1 MKDLEIIN
9 DYKQPSDEEIE
20 KSQNFSELLASYNT
34 SHKKKGKPK
43 NRIKLLGGT
52 IFLFSVIAILS
63 YFILNRA
70 DNHDY
75 AEGEMKPR
83 GADVPVVIDSV
94 FEKKIL
100 VQESDTLIKSVQE
113 RTISLKEKSSKVKYS
128 SVDTTTHPGIKD
140 SVHKTTESLFDKPLK
155 TDSVI
160 EPAKNKVKVKNGNQ
174 IIYEQDQQELE
185 KKLLER
191 YYHKKK

>member
-1 MKDLEIIN
+1 
-9 DYKQPSDEEIE
+9 
-20 KSQNFSELLASYNT
+20 
-34 SHKKKGKPK
+34 
-43 NRIKLLGGT
+43 
-52 IFLFSVIAILS
+52 
-63 YFILNRA
+63 
-70 DNHDY
+70 
-75 AEGEMKPR
+75 MKPR

-140 SVHKTTESLFDKPLK
+140 SVHKTSTESLFDKPLE